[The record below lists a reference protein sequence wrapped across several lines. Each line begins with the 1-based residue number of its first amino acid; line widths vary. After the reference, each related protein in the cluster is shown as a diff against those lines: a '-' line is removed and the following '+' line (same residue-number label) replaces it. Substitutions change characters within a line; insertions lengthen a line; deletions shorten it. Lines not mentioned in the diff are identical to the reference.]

1 MTTTADHLK
10 PLLWEPKNLIRAV
23 EAAGVT
29 LFSWNVDSDA
39 LAMDDRAYDL
49 WGIPRNTDVKFEDL
63 SAHIHPADRDRV
75 RAAFNARRLRGIV
88 RQTSAARYF
97 RAVRPLDRRP

>member
-1 MTTTADHLK
+1 MATTAEHLK

-29 LFSWNVDSDA
+29 LWSWNLDTDA

-49 WGIPRNTDVKFEDL
+49 WGIPRGH
-63 SAHIHPADRDRV
+63 A
-75 RAAFNARRLRGIV
+75 
-88 RQTSAARYF
+88 
-97 RAVRPLDRRP
+97 